1 MQKQNIQQ
9 KERKKKR
16 KERNQFIFLWK
27 FMMND
32 DHFFHH

>member
-9 KERKKKR
+9 KERKKER
-16 KERNQFIFLWK
+16 KERFIFLWK